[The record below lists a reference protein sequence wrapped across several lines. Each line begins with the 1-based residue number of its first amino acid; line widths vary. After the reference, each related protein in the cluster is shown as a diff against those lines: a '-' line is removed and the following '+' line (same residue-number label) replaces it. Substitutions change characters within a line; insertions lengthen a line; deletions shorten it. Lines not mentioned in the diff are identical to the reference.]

1 MGKLV
6 ELARGW
12 LSEQADAPAP
22 YIGQVALVGS
32 MKVAARAAQM
42 AGGADRP
49 CGRTAKSAAVISQG
63 TNYTT
68 EQEGYP

>member
-22 YIGQVALVGS
+22 HIGQVVLVGS

-42 AGGADRP
+42 AGGADR
-49 CGRTAKSAAVISQG
+49 GVTDVS
-63 TNYTT
+63 
-68 EQEGYP
+68 